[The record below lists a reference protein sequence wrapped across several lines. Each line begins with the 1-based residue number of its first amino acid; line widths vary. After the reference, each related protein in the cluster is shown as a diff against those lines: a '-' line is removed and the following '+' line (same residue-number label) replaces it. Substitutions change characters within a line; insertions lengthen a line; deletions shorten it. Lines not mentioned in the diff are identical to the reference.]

1 MSNSR
6 EQHQSQQQDPAYGA
20 AHDPSLAALLRALA
34 AAEPEPMSCAE
45 CRTELPALYHLQA
58 ENAPLPA
65 SCQAALDHLAG
76 CPDCTAEYDALQAVL
91 GELAAG
97 TLPMPAAFPT
107 FDLSFMGPEETT
119 EETTADPASA
129 STPDTI
135 PGTTPVA
142 PPGEEPSLWQLVRG
156 ARAWEFVGGIEVRL
170 RAAGSSVYA
179 AFGTLPGALA
189 PAPLTAAGSS
199 VFRSETPEWQPE
211 VLVLPAPDAEIS
223 VHLAVGPVIADNA
236 VVMVKLLA
244 VPSAQPIA
252 NTHIT
257 LRNAQRQLLLGLV
270 TKTDGTAVF
279 EQLPRGRYFVQV
291 RHDKHLWEIP
301 LVIVAASPPA

>member
-6 EQHQSQQQDPAYGA
+6 EQHQPQQHEPAYGA
-20 AHDPSLAALLRALA
+20 AHKPSLAALVRALA
-34 AAEPEPMSCAE
+34 AADPEPLTCAE
-45 CRTELPALYHLQA
+45 CRTQFPALYHLQT
-58 ENAPLPA
+58 EGTPLPA
-65 SCQAALDHLAG
+65 SAQAALAHLAG
-76 CPDCTAEYDALQAVL
+76 CPDCAAEYDALQAVL

-97 TLPMPAAFPT
+97 TLPTPATAPT
-107 FDLSFMGPEETT
+107 FDLSFLTLDAASQAT
-119 EETTADPASA
+119 DPNPAQGSV
-129 STPDTI
+129 
-135 PGTTPVA
+135 PGTTPAA
-142 PPGEEPSLWQLVRG
+142 PPGHAPAFWQQVGRAHTWQLI
-156 ARAWEFVGGIEVRL
+156 AGIEVRL
-170 RAAGSSVYA
+170 RAAGSAVYA
-179 AFGTLPGALA
+179 AFGALPGALT
-189 PAPLTAAGSS
+189 PAPLTAGSS
-199 VFRSETPEWQPE
+199 VFRTETPAWQPE
-211 VLVLPAPDAEIS
+211 VLVLPAPDAGIS

-270 TKTDGTAVF
+270 TKADGTAVF

>member
-20 AHDPSLAALLRALA
+20 AYDPSLAALLRALA
-34 AAEPEPMSCAE
+34 AAEPQPLSCAE
-45 CRTELPALYHLQA
+45 CRTALPALFHLQA
-58 ENAPLPA
+58 ESAPLPA
-65 SCQAALDHLAG
+65 SCQAALAHLEG
-76 CPDCTAEYDALQAVL
+76 CPDCMAEYDALQAVL

-97 TLPMPAAFPT
+97 TLPTPAAFPT
-107 FDLSFMGPEETT
+107 FDLSFMGAEETT
-119 EETTADPASA
+119 ED
-129 STPDTI
+129 STPA
-135 PGTTPVA
+135 A
-142 PPGEEPSLWQLVRG
+142 PPGGVPALWQQVRG
-156 ARAWEFVGGIEVRL
+156 ARAWQFIADLEVRI
-170 RAAGSSVYA
+170 RAAGSSVCA
-179 AFGTLPGALA
+179 TFGTLPGALA
-189 PAPLTAAGSS
+189 PAPLTAGSS
-199 VFRSETPEWQPE
+199 VFRTETPEWQPE
-211 VLVLPAPDAEIS
+211 VLVLPAPDAGIS

-270 TKTDGTAVF
+270 TKADGTAVF

>member
-6 EQHQSQQQDPAYGA
+6 EQRHPQQQDPAYGS

-34 AAEPEPMSCAE
+34 AAEPEPLSCAE

-58 ENAPLPA
+58 ESAPLPA

-76 CPDCTAEYDALQAVL
+76 CPDCTAEYEALQAVL

-107 FDLSFMGPEETT
+107 FDLSFMAEEETT
-119 EETTADPASA
+119 RI
-129 STPDTI
+129 STPAAAPDSI
-135 PGTTPVA
+135 PGTTPAA
-142 PPGEEPSLWQLVRG
+142 PPGREPALWQQVRG
-156 ARAWEFVGGIEVRL
+156 THTWQVIADLEVRI
-170 RAAGSSVYA
+170 RAAGSSVWA

-199 VFRSETPEWQPE
+199 VFRTETPEWQPE
-211 VLVLPAPDAEIS
+211 VLVLPAPDAGIS

-270 TKTDGTAVF
+270 TKADGTAVF

>member
-34 AAEPEPMSCAE
+34 AAEPQPLSCAE
-45 CRTELPALYHLQA
+45 CRTALPALYHLQA
-58 ENAPLPA
+58 ERAPLPA
-65 SCQAALDHLAG
+65 ACQAALAHLAG
-76 CPDCTAEYDALQAVL
+76 CPDCTAEYEALQAVL

-107 FDLSFMGPEETT
+107 FDLSFMGAEETA
-119 EETTADPASA
+119 EDPAL
-129 STPDTI
+129 DTV

-142 PPGEEPSLWQLVRG
+142 PPGAGPALWQQVRG
-156 ARAWEFVGGIEVRL
+156 ARAWQLIAGIEVRI
-170 RAAGSSVYA
+170 RAAGSSVCA

-199 VFRSETPEWQPE
+199 VFRTETPEWQPE
-211 VLVLPAPDAEIS
+211 VLVLPAPDAGIS

-270 TKTDGTAVF
+270 TKADGTAVF